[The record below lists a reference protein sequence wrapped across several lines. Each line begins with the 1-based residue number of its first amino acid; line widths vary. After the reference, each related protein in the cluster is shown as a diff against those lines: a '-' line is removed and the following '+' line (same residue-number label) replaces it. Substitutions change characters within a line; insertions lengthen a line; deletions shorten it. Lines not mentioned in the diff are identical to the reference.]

1 MMIPCSSAMPTS
13 KIYPKDRD
21 RGGVL
26 FFAIALFIA
35 GWVTPFAHAQTGS
48 GPVKVFILA
57 GQSNMEGHGE
67 ISPIGTPGTLEY
79 SLSNNPTMYGHLTD
93 GTNWV
98 ERNDVWIWYNRGG
111 TTVVSGHLT
120 AGYGA
125 SDTTMGP
132 ELQWG
137 HALGDLYDEPVLL
150 IKTAWGGKSL
160 AVDFRPPSSGWSVN
174 PPVAPGDQGYY
185 YQEVLDTVSDVLTNL
200 QSYFPD
206 YNGQGYELVGLG
218 WHQGWNDRVNQS
230 YNDEYEQ
237 NLENFIQD
245 IRVDLATPNL
255 PFVLATTGMS
265 GWSETHPRALSLMA
279 AQLAMEDFSVYPQF
293 EGNVAVVETR
303 DFWRDAAVSP
313 ADQSYHWNRNA
324 ETYFLIGAAMAQEM
338 NLLLN
343 PPSGSETIDA
353 VYFGQTHVKKPT
365 DPYFGLVSQRE
376 ALIKVHVVDPTTPA
390 APPVT
395 AVLNLN
401 GQSMSLN
408 LSGPATLPASI
419 ADGPGVVQH
428 NFDNSFTATIPAD
441 WVQPGLQVTINAGTA
456 STSVTN
462 LQIGAPN
469 RMIMTMFDVQY
480 FSETN
485 GDYPAGTFEELESKW
500 PISDLEMRRLENVVF
515 PELVI
520 PPRANLPAA
529 RVKSQAEYLEQTGQ
543 PFDGE
548 QAAALAWNGALRRAG
563 GRSSCYSLSYI
574 NIYGVNAGGQAGGC
588 AGVGN
593 GTSQGVLIHELGHA
607 LSLPHWANDPN
618 YPYVG
623 SMFGIDI
630 PGTNNFHAGPTWAL
644 DAPSQT
650 FIPPTVQSNNV
661 GNHPTG
667 TFKVD
672 PMQGGG
678 NGFQEPQFLM
688 NHFSDY
694 SMNQMRNY
702 LEGNL
707 VVWNDSLGQYA
718 TWNQG
723 AADYTNIVSNNG
735 IQFPLERHQQVIS
748 VMASVSGANPTVNMA
763 YPPIGPYTGGLI
775 QLFDPTSADDR
786 ALAQAIFAPSGGC
799 DVCVRVTQGGIVK
812 TYMLAASWEPG
823 IDPLQGNSLRTEA
836 INLPAA
842 AGEITRIQLLLTP
855 DAEINGL
862 PTDPEILFTW
872 AKVTP
877 DPAAFDLAPTA
888 GSSSA
893 ITMRAVS
900 GTSST
905 GEPLEYLFTEMS
917 GNPGATSSGWQPSA
931 AYTDIGLQ
939 PATPYSYLVTMRSG
953 LYETDPSDIHF
964 ATTHP
969 SGVSGVIT
977 VEATAQFAMQNGDG
991 LNAVTGLAGFDA
1003 AGADKLVVTL
1013 GTEHG
1018 FNNGDGYVF
1027 DVRYSGQ
1034 IMTEVIQEDAAGE
1047 NGTAAIFYLDHPGPI
1062 GNGTIE
1068 VSASNPNGGIGA
1080 AYALSGT
1087 AQGYGASNS
1096 NTGNTVNSVSL
1107 TTSGENSLLI
1117 AALEN
1122 SGTPNTAGTPTAN
1135 APISQVASGFW
1146 GSQWGSHA
1154 SGYLQVSTPSMVTPT
1169 FSTNTG
1175 VDYSINVVAAE
1186 FLAQVTVSQE
1196 IFKRGDCNTD
1206 GIFNIADAVCG
1217 LDYLFGGGRAT
1228 CLDAIDTNDDGA
1240 VDISDAVYV
1249 LSALFSGGPEP
1260 AIPFGACGVD
1270 PTGDALDCDTYSCP

>member
-1 MMIPCSSAMPTS
+1 MTPCSSVISTS
-13 KIYPKDRD
+13 KVYPID

-35 GWVTPFAHAQTGS
+35 GWVTPFANAQTGS

-79 SLSNNPTMYGHLTD
+79 SLNNNPTMYGHLTD

-98 ERNDVWIWYNRGG
+98 ERDDVWIWYNRGG

-125 SDTTMGP
+125 SNTTMGP

-255 PFVLATTGMS
+255 PFVIATTGMS

-279 AQLAMEDFSVYPQF
+279 AQLAMENSTIYPQF
-293 EGNVAVVETR
+293 EGNVAVVDTR
-303 DFWRDAAVSP
+303 DFWRDLTVSP

-343 PPSGSETIDA
+343 PPSGSESIDA
-353 VYFGQTHVKKPT
+353 VYLAQSHVQKPS
-365 DPYFGLVSQRE
+365 DPYFGLVSQRD
-376 ALIKVHVVDPTTPA
+376 ALLKVHVVDPNTPA

-401 GQSMSLN
+401 GQVLN
-408 LSGPATLPASI
+408 LNLTGPTTLPASI
-419 ADGPGVVQH
+419 PDGPGIVQH
-428 NFDNSFTATIPAD
+428 SFDDSFTATIPAG
-441 WVQPGLQVTINAGTA
+441 WVQPGLQITVNAGVA
-456 STSVTN
+456 STTLLN
-462 LQIGAPN
+462 LEIGAPTKV
-469 RMIMTMFDVQY
+469 IMTMFDVQY
-480 FSETN
+480 FSDTS
-485 GDYPAGTFEELESKW
+485 GDYPAGTFAELESKW
-500 PISDLEMRRLENVVF
+500 PVSELEVRRLEHVVF

-520 PPRANLPAA
+520 PPRSNLPAA
-529 RVKSQAEYLEQTGQ
+529 RVRSQAEYLEQTGQ

-548 QAAALAWNGALRRAG
+548 QAAALAWNRALKRAG
-563 GRSSCYSLSYI
+563 GLSGRYTLSYI
-574 NIYGVNAGGQAGGC
+574 NIYGVNAGGQAGGF

-607 LSLPHWANDPN
+607 LSLPHWANDPS

-623 SMFGIDI
+623 SMFGIDP
-630 PGTNNFHAGPTWAL
+630 PGSNNTHVGPTWAF
-644 DAPSQT
+644 DAPTQT
-650 FIPPTVQSNNV
+650 FLPPIVQTNNP
-661 GNHPTG
+661 GNHPSG
-667 TFKVD
+667 TYKVD

-678 NGFQEPQFLM
+678 NGYQEPVFLM

-702 LEGNL
+702 LEGH
-707 VVWNDSLGQYA
+707 VVIWNDNLGQYA
-718 TWNQG
+718 SWNQA
-723 AADYTNIVSNNG
+723 AADYTSTVSNNG
-735 IQFPLERHQQVIS
+735 VQFPIERDVPVIS
-748 VMASVSGANPTVNMA
+748 VMASVSGANPKVSMA
-763 YPPIGPYTGGLI
+763 YPPIGPYTGSLI
-775 QLFDPTSADDR
+775 QLFDPTSATDR
-786 ALAQAIFAPSGGC
+786 ATAQSIFAPAEGC
-799 DVCVRVTQGGIVK
+799 DVCVRVIQGGIEK

-842 AGEITRIQLLLTP
+842 DGEVTRIQLLLTP

-862 PTDPEILFTW
+862 PANPEVLHTW
-872 AKVTP
+872 AKIVP
-877 DPAAFDLAPTA
+877 NPAAFDLAPIA

-893 ITMRAVS
+893 ITMRAVP
-900 GTSST
+900 GTTST
-905 GEPLEYLFTEMS
+905 GDPIEYFFAEVS
-917 GNPGATSSGWQPSA
+917 GNPGGTTSGWQSSA
-931 AYTDIGLQ
+931 SYTDIGLQ
-939 PATPYSYLVTMRSG
+939 PSTEYSYFVTMRSG
-953 LYETDPSDIHF
+953 LEETDPSDVLSSS
-964 ATTHP
+964 THP
-969 SGVSGVIT
+969 SGVSGMIT
-977 VEATAQFAMQNGDG
+977 VDETAQFSLQSGIG

-1003 AGADKLVVTL
+1003 AGADKLVVTV

-1018 FNNGDGYVF
+1018 FNNGEGYVF
-1027 DVRYSGQ
+1027 EVRYSGV
-1034 IMTEVIQEDAAGE
+1034 ILTEVVQEDAGVN
-1047 NGTAAIFYLDHPGPI
+1047 NGTAAIFYLDNPGPI
-1062 GNGTIE
+1062 GSGTIE
-1068 VSASNPNGGIGA
+1068 VSASSPNGGIGA

-1087 AQGYGASNS
+1087 TAGYGASNTS
-1096 NTGNTVNSVSL
+1096 TGNTVTSVTL

-1122 SGTPNTAGTPTAN
+1122 SGNPNGSGTAVAN
-1135 APISQVASGFW
+1135 VPMTSVASGFW

-1154 SGYLQVSTPSMVTPT
+1154 SGYLQVATPDMVTPT
-1169 FSTNTG
+1169 FSTNIG
-1175 VDYSINVVAAE
+1175 ANFSINVVAAE
-1186 FLAQVTVSQE
+1186 FLAQVDVTLE
-1196 IFKRGDCNTD
+1196 NFKRGDCNAD
-1206 GIFNIADAVCG
+1206 GEFNIADAVCG
-1217 LDYLFGGGRAT
+1217 LEYLFGGGVST
-1228 CLDAIDTNDDGA
+1228 CLDAIDANDDGA
-1240 VDISDAVYV
+1240 VDISDPVYV

-1260 AIPFGACGVD
+1260 IDPFGNCGID
-1270 PTGDALDCDTYSCP
+1270 PTGDALDCDAYLCP